1 MDGVLIDSEIVYMR
15 RLKEFTREAAQREV
29 PRKQLLK
36 MVGATSEGHWKA
48 VRAYFPPEW
57 TREQF
62 FEAYRVYGRSH
73 PVSYQDIVF
82 EDTIPT
88 LKRLKAMGLRLA
100 MATSTPREKAME
112 TKELCG
118 FGSFMEIVLCG
129 DMVKESKPNPEIYLK
144 CLEQL
149 GLSGEQ
155 CIVVEDSAYGI
166 EAAKRAGLYVLAR
179 RETRFSM
186 NQEGAD
192 CYINRLGELPR
203 LLENM

>member
-82 EDTIPT
+82 VDTIPT
-88 LKRLKAMGLRLA
+88 L
-100 MATSTPREKAME
+100 
-112 TKELCG
+112 
-118 FGSFMEIVLCG
+118 
-129 DMVKESKPNPEIYLK
+129 
-144 CLEQL
+144 
-149 GLSGEQ
+149 
-155 CIVVEDSAYGI
+155 
-166 EAAKRAGLYVLAR
+166 
-179 RETRFSM
+179 
-186 NQEGAD
+186 
-192 CYINRLGELPR
+192 
-203 LLENM
+203 

>member
-1 MDGVLIDSEIVYMR
+1 MDGRIKAVIFDMDGVLIDSEIVYMR

-118 FGSFMEIVLCG
+118 FGAGKKKTWLTERTRHKGDREITIFLGVCILAAVVWRIVG
-129 DMVKESKPNPEIYLK
+129 
-144 CLEQL
+144 CL
-149 GLSGEQ
+149 
-155 CIVVEDSAYGI
+155 
-166 EAAKRAGLYVLAR
+166 
-179 RETRFSM
+179 
-186 NQEGAD
+186 
-192 CYINRLGELPR
+192 
-203 LLENM
+203 

>member
-1 MDGVLIDSEIVYMR
+1 MDGRIKAVICDMDGVLIDSEIVYMR

-82 EDTIPT
+82 EDTILP
-88 LKRLKAMGLRLA
+88 LKRFQVMGLRLA
-100 MATSTPREKAME
+100 MATSTPRVKVME
-112 TKELCG
+112 TQDLCG
-118 FGSFMEIVLCG
+118 FGSFPLLVLGG
-129 DMVKESKPNPEIYLK
+129 DKVMVSMPIHVMYL
-144 CLEQL
+144 
-149 GLSGEQ
+149 
-155 CIVVEDSAYGI
+155 
-166 EAAKRAGLYVLAR
+166 
-179 RETRFSM
+179 
-186 NQEGAD
+186 
-192 CYINRLGELPR
+192 
-203 LLENM
+203 